1 VGPTGTVIG
10 LDLNPHML
18 AVARASA
25 SREGVAVEWREGRA
39 EQLPF
44 PDRSFDLV
52 LCQAGLMF
60 FADRP
65 AALTEMRRV
74 LTDAGRACASVLQ
87 GLDRHPFYQTLHE
100 KIQERLGMSGVSEI
114 FALGDSDGLRELV
127 MAAGFRTVTVQP
139 VTVTARFPDPGSFLA
154 GEIDVDTAAIPSMQH
169 LDDQARRATV
179 AAIRDDMEAPLR
191 EAIESDYLVIPFHT
205 WIVGASP

>member
-1 VGPTGTVIG
+1 MHPGDCDLAAQEIPCKSPSRSAARSRRRPTATVIG

-25 SREGVAVEWREGRA
+25 SREGVAVEWREGRV

-74 LTDAGRACASVLQ
+74 LIDASRLYASVSQ
-87 GLDRHPFYQTLHE
+87 GPDRHPFYQTLHE
-100 KIQERLGMSGVSEI
+100 TIQKRLGMSGFSEI
-114 FALGDSDGLRELV
+114 FALGDSDGFCYLCPRSGPIFCLTAFRSRSKRCSSRHARHVRNALR
-127 MAAGFRTVTVQP
+127 G
-139 VTVTARFPDPGSFLA
+139 
-154 GEIDVDTAAIPSMQH
+154 
-169 LDDQARRATV
+169 AT
-179 AAIRDDMEAPLR
+179 R
-191 EAIESDYLVIPFHT
+191 S
-205 WIVGASP
+205 

>member
-1 VGPTGTVIG
+1 MHPGDCDLAAQEIPCKSPSRSAARSRRRPTATVIG

-25 SREGVAVEWREGRA
+25 SREGVAVEWREGRV

-74 LTDAGRACASVLQ
+74 LIDAGRLYASVSQ

-100 KIQERLGMSGVSEI
+100 TIQKRLGMSGFSEI
-114 FALGDSDGLRELV
+114 FALGDSDGFCYLCPRSGPIFCLTAFRSRSKRCSSRHARHVRNALR
-127 MAAGFRTVTVQP
+127 G
-139 VTVTARFPDPGSFLA
+139 
-154 GEIDVDTAAIPSMQH
+154 
-169 LDDQARRATV
+169 AT
-179 AAIRDDMEAPLR
+179 R
-191 EAIESDYLVIPFHT
+191 S
-205 WIVGASP
+205 